1 LTHKRDKGK
10 YPFQADLDNGAWK
23 NYSVRENVCRI
34 PSCLVRISDYVLPE
48 LTTEIL
54 WCACRSGQGSAI
66 LYLGLCFQINGQKI
80 GEKDNAGQHTLRSKT
95 QVTGAGGR
103 E

>member
-1 LTHKRDKGK
+1 MTQTAARGNN
-10 YPFQADLDNGAWK
+10 PFQVELDNGAWK
-23 NYSVRENVCRI
+23 KYGVRENMRKTLSS
-34 PSCLVRISDYVLPE
+34 PNKISDYVLPE

-66 LYLGLCFQINGQKI
+66 LYLGHCFQINGQKI

-95 QVTGAGGR
+95 QVARAGGR